1 MNNIGE
7 VSATKMVRFP
17 EAEIRKFR
25 NVFVCRR
32 CKSKIK
38 TSNMKVIQGLVKC
51 RKCGSRVLRPLKRK

>member
-1 MNNIGE
+1 
-7 VSATKMVRFP
+7 MVRFP